1 MTNFSHAL
9 SNAIKWIDT
18 QQDYLIKTLI
28 NWSETNSGS
37 TNLTGINLQ
46 AKKIIELF
54 ETKLN
59 VKPQI
64 LNPKNTPNISAENNF
79 AISQD
84 INTGPII
91 VFEKINNKNKPII
104 LLTGHYDTVFT
115 KEHHFQKTKKISNN
129 KNNKNNN
136 NDILQGPGVADMKG
150 GLLVILTA
158 VIAFEKTEM
167 ANNLNWKIILNPDE
181 EIGSPTSSIYL
192 AQEGEKA
199 KKTNGVGLVYEPS
212 TTPDGTLA
220 SSRQSSGHFK
230 LEAFRQSS
238 HAGRDLFRG
247 KNAIIA
253 LSRVIIKLHELSK
266 KDNSLLIHIAK
277 FNSDAPLNQVPDY
290 ASCKLN
296 IRSKDK
302 KNQTYFED
310 KLKEII
316 DDISKIT
323 KCKIIKTG
331 KTTRPP
337 KPLTPNQLKLFEFI
351 KLCAKTIN
359 LDINWQ
365 PAGGVCDG
373 NNLAECG
380 LPVVDTL
387 GVRGG
392 LIHTDQEFIH
402 LNSLTERSK
411 LSAVILYN
419 LAKQGGLK

>member
-1 MTNFSHAL
+1 MNDLSSAL
-9 SNAIKWIDT
+9 TWIDT
-18 QQDYLIKTLI
+18 QKDYLTKTLI

-37 TNLTGINLQ
+37 TNTTGINLQ

-54 ETKLN
+54 EKKLN
-59 VKPQI
+59 IKSQIIQPQ
-64 LNPKNTPNISAENNF
+64 NKPNISAKNNF

-91 VFEKINNKNKPII
+91 IFEKTNNNKKPII
-104 LLTGHYDTVFT
+104 LLIGHYDTVFAQD
-115 KEHHFQKTKKISNN
+115 HVFQKTKNIAD
-129 KNNKNNN
+129 KNHD
-136 NDILQGPGVADMKG
+136 DILQGPGVADMKG

-158 VIAFEKTEM
+158 VMAFEKTKLASEI
-167 ANNLNWKIILNPDE
+167 NWKIILNPDE
-181 EIGSPTSSIYL
+181 EIGSPTSRLYL
-192 AQEGEKA
+192 EQEA
-199 KKTNGVGLVYEPS
+199 KITKNNNGVGLVYEPS

-220 SSRQSSGHFK
+220 SSRPSSGHFK
-230 LEAFRQSS
+230 LEVFGQSS
-238 HAGRDLFRG
+238 HAGRDLFGG

-253 LSRVIIKLHELSK
+253 LSKLIIKLHELSK
-266 KDNSLLIHIAK
+266 KDNSLLINIAK
-277 FNSDAPLNQVPDY
+277 FSSDAPLNQVPDY
-290 ASCKLN
+290 ASCALN

-302 KNQTYFED
+302 ENQTYFEN
-310 KLKEII
+310 KLQEII
-316 DDISKIT
+316 DNISNIT

-337 KPLTPNQLKLFEFI
+337 KPLTKTQLKLFEFI
-351 KLCAKTIN
+351 KECAKTIN
-359 LDINWQ
+359 ININWY

-402 LNSLTERSK
+402 LKSLTERSK

-419 LAKQGGLK
+419 LAQKKGLK

>member
-1 MTNFSHAL
+1 MNEL
-9 SNAIKWIDT
+9 SDKPSNTLKWIDS
-18 QQDYLIKTLI
+18 QKDYLIKTLI

-59 VKPQI
+59 IKPQTI
-64 LNPKNTPNISAENNF
+64 YPKNTPNISANNNF

-91 VFEKINNKNKPII
+91 IFEKINNKNKPVI

-129 KNNKNNN
+129 N
-136 NDILQGPGVADMKG
+136 ILQGPGVADMKG

-158 VIAFEKTEM
+158 VMAFEKTEL

-220 SSRQSSGHFK
+220 SSRPSSGHFK
-230 LEAFRQSS
+230 LEAFGQSS
-238 HAGRDLFRG
+238 HAGRDLFGG

-253 LSRVIIKLHELSK
+253 LSKVIIKLHKFSK
-266 KDNSLLIHIAK
+266 KDNSLLINIAK

-302 KNQTYFED
+302 KNQTYFEN
-310 KLKEII
+310 KLQEII
-316 DDISKIT
+316 DNISNIT

-331 KTTRPP
+331 KITRPP
-337 KPLTPNQLKLFEFI
+337 KPLTKTQLQLFEFI

-411 LSAVILYN
+411 LSAIILYN
-419 LAKQGGLK
+419 LAQQGGLK